1 MGELFLELC
10 VHGGLSVVLLPV
22 EELVEA
28 SEDYFALLVEDK
40 SSCGA
45 QVGSSKSITSG
56 RYLTQVRLRSLFVLN
71 FTRCE

>member
-28 SEDYFALLVEDK
+28 SEDYFTLFVEDE
-40 SSCGA
+40 SSGGA
-45 QVGSSKSITSG
+45 QVGVFEVDNLRAVLDAGKVVF
-56 RYLTQVRLRSLFVLN
+56 LVRVELYKV
-71 FTRCE
+71 

>member
-10 VHGGLSVVLLPV
+10 VHGGLSVVLLSV

-45 QVGSSKSITSG
+45 QVG
-56 RYLTQVRLRSLFVLN
+56 VFEVDNLRAVLN
-71 FTRCE
+71 AGEVALLVRVELYKV